1 MLRQCQGRPAGR
13 VCLGRSLQINTR
25 REALS
30 SRGGRGQVL
39 LQPAPPTRP
48 YQTRGDKDNLLGS
61 AFLLSPTAL
70 RAARADLGRV
80 AQAGTKGTLWAHR
93 GRAFWSAVRASL
105 CPSPHPVSLARAVG
119 SRPRPCQ
126 HGAPAGRDDEPG
138 SVTNLAEAD
147 HAPRGPSSPPLSKAS
162 EPGAQ
167 PPARWPQVGLDPSIQ
182 SQAGR
187 DHEAIK
193 SSYLTAASMEYSWAR
208 DPTSLCPCRMG
219 C

>member
-1 MLRQCQGRPAGR
+1 MGAGGKCSSSQLLPPGLIRPGAIR
-13 VCLGRSLQINTR
+13 TICWAL
-25 REALS
+25 LS
-30 SRGGRGQVL
+30 SCHPRLSV
-39 LQPAPPTRP
+39 QPERTWAGLPRQAQRAPCGP
-48 YQTRGDKDNLLGS
+48 
-61 AFLLSPTAL
+61 
-70 RAARADLGRV
+70 
-80 AQAGTKGTLWAHR
+80 HR
-93 GRAFWSAVRASL
+93 GRAFRSAVRASL
-105 CPSPHPVSLARAVG
+105 CPSPHPVSPARAVG

-147 HAPRGPSSPPLSKAS
+147 HAPWGPSSPPLSKAS